1 MNTGSVW
8 VETLVAMLLVFSG
21 FFVLVSAI
29 GFACLNDF
37 FVRMHPPALAYTL
50 GIWCVALAA
59 AIYFSFLEKRAAL
72 HPLLI
77 PVFLSVVV
85 PVTTVLLARVSL
97 FRSRTA
103 GDGHAPPTLARPEP
117 EPEREPDMGWD
128 SEIK

>member
-1 MNTGSVW
+1 MNAGTAW
-8 VETLVAMLLVFSG
+8 VETLVAALLVLSG

-29 GFACLNDF
+29 GFARLNDF
-37 FVRMHPPALAYTL
+37 FLRMHPPALAYTL
-50 GIWCVALAA
+50 GSWCVALAA
-59 AIYFSFLEKRAAL
+59 AVYFSFLEKRAAL

-103 GDGHAPPTLARPEP
+103 GDGDAPPTLARPEP
-117 EPEREPDMGWD
+117 EPEPDTRSD
-128 SEIK
+128 SELK